1 MHACRSPTLYRM
13 RWDRLFENLE
23 GQLASEWE
31 AERAALDAES
41 ERLRISRLDLRGRL
55 RTLCAAEAPA
65 LLSLTGL
72 ARLPVRLVALGA
84 DWIAAADRPAE
95 GSRSAKSIRII
106 PLHALTG
113 IGVDHGMLLAS
124 VEDRGDPTAELRERM
139 TLGFVLR
146 DLARRRTPVRIRT
159 GDGEEL
165 HGTIDRAGADHLD
178 IALHEAGQA
187 RLAGSVS
194 GFRIVPF
201 DAVAAVQTAGDQMP

>member
-1 MHACRSPTLYRM
+1 MHLAGSPTLYRM
-13 RWDRLFENLE
+13 RWDRLFEDLE

-41 ERLRISRLDLRGRL
+41 ERLRISRLDLRSRL
-55 RTLCAAEAPA
+55 RALCAAEAPA
-65 LLSLTGL
+65 VLTLSGRPRMSVHLL
-72 ARLPVRLVALGA
+72 ALGA
-84 DWIAAADRPAE
+84 DWIAASELPADGARVV
-95 GSRSAKSIRII
+95 RSIRII
-106 PLHALTG
+106 PLQALLG

-124 VEDRGDPTAELRERM
+124 AEDHGEPTSDLRERM

-146 DLARRRTPVRIRT
+146 GLARRRVPVRIRT
-159 GDGEEL
+159 VEGEEL

-178 IALHEAGQA
+178 LALHEAGQV

-201 DAVAAVQTAGDQMP
+201 EAVAEVQTAGDQLP